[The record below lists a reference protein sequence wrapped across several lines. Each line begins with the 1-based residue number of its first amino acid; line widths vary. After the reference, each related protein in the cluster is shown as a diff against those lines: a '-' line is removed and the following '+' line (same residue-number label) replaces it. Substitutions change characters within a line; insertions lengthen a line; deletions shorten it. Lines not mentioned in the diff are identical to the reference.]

1 MKNVWAIISIV
12 VVVVILLMSAVMYQ
26 VRETETAIVLRF
38 GKQVRSEEMPGLKFK
53 WPVPIEVVHKFDSR
67 SRLFDNTPKEETTT
81 AGGEPIIV
89 KSYVVWSIKDAG
101 KFLISVKDVDN
112 AENSLLTLLRNAQNS
127 VVGRHYFSE
136 FVNTD
141 PAKIQFE
148 KVEQEIAEA
157 IRDKAL
163 NEYGIEI
170 KVVGIKQINVPKEVT
185 EKVFARMKSDRNRKT
200 ESILAEGNAEAER
213 IRSDALAKQKELLA
227 VAETQAKAIRG
238 AGDAEAA
245 KYYKML
251 EADPELA
258 MFLRDIEALKKILK
272 ERSTIVL
279 GVETEP
285 IGLLKELPDLK
296 PKQDAAA
303 QQNTQPSQ
311 AGN

>member
-1 MKNVWAIISIV
+1 MKNVWAIISILI
-12 VVVVILLMSAVMYQ
+12 VVVILLMSAVMYQ
-26 VRETETAIVLRF
+26 VRATETVIIVRL
-38 GKQVRSEEMPGLKFK
+38 GEQVRMVTEPGLKFK
-53 WPVPIEVVHKFDSR
+53 WPKPIEVVHRFDSR
-67 SRLFDNTPKEETTT
+67 SRLFDNTPEEETTT

-101 KFLISVKDVDN
+101 QFLVSVKDVRS
-112 AENSLLTLLRNAQNS
+112 AENSLQTLLRNAQNS
-127 VVGRHYFSE
+127 VVGKHYFSE

-148 KVEQEIAEA
+148 KIQAEIADA
-157 IRDKAL
+157 IRQKAL
-163 NEYGIEI
+163 SEYGIAI
-170 KVVGIKQINVPKEVT
+170 AVVGIKQINVPKDVT
-185 EKVFARMKSDRNRKT
+185 EKVFARMKADRNRKT

-213 IRSDALAKQKELLA
+213 IRSDAQAKQKELLA
-227 VAETQAKAIRG
+227 VAESQAMAIRG

-272 ERSTIVL
+272 DRSTIVL

-285 IGLLKELPDLK
+285 IGLLKELPDLT
-296 PKQDAAA
+296 PKEPA
-303 QQNTQPSQ
+303 NTQPSQ
-311 AGN
+311 AGK